1 MYSRE
6 STKTNFKRTLGG
18 TQSWTTRFLPL
29 QKAVVATVERE
40 HYDDVAVIMVSYKI
54 AEKIN
59 LDAVKADIHKLYA
72 GKCLTSDVAIL
83 DQNSEEYKKK
93 VSTYLHPEN
102 MGAVDTLMKELSDTI
117 NKNM

>member
-1 MYSRE
+1 MNH
-6 STKTNFKRTLGG
+6 KIF
-18 TQSWTTRFLPL
+18 TTA
-29 QKAVVATVERE
+29 KAVVATVERE

-59 LDAVKADIHKLYA
+59 LDAVKADIHKLYE

-93 VSTYLHPEN
+93 VNIYLHSEH
-102 MGAVDTLMKELSDTI
+102 MSAVDTLLQELSEAI

>member
-1 MYSRE
+1 MNN
-6 STKTNFKRTLGG
+6 KIF
-18 TQSWTTRFLPL
+18 TTA
-29 QKAVVATVERE
+29 KAVVATVERE
-40 HYDDVAVIMVSYKI
+40 HYDDVAVIMVSEEIANKI
-54 AEKIN
+54 K
-59 LDAVKADIHKLYA
+59 LDDVKADIHNLYE

-93 VSTYLHPEN
+93 VNTYLHPEN